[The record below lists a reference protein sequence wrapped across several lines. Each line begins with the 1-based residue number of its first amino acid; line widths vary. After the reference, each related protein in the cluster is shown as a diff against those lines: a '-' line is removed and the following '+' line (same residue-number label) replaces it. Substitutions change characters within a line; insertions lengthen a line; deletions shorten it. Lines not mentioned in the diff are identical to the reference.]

1 MGYGIVCLVCGRINE
16 MDVNN
21 MNQALNEEKL
31 TFNRNDCIGYMIE
44 NKEKYDIV
52 KLGKSFLL
60 AKKIKSS
67 ICKML

>member
-1 MGYGIVCLVCGRINE
+1 
-16 MDVNN
+16 

-31 TFNRNDCIGYMIE
+31 TFTKNDCIGYMIE

-60 AKKIKSS
+60 IKKNKKSK
-67 ICKML
+67 IINIQNTANVNTIDWEFVKPF

>member
-1 MGYGIVCLVCGRINE
+1 
-16 MDVNN
+16 

-31 TFNRNDCIGYMIE
+31 TFTRNDCIGYMIE

>member
-1 MGYGIVCLVCGRINE
+1 
-16 MDVNN
+16 

-31 TFNRNDCIGYMIE
+31 AFTKNDCIGYMIDNE
-44 NKEKYDIV
+44 EKYDIV
-52 KLGKSFLL
+52 KFGKSFWL